1 MYEPYIVAETEVSG
15 GYERASSA
23 GFGII
28 AGYIF
33 GNNTRREKVAMTAPV
48 GMEKKQVKEKISM
61 TVPVVMQPKEEQ
73 QAQTYTM
80 SFMMP
85 SKYTLNTLP
94 TPNNPAVKLRLVPK
108 KKVAVIR
115 FSLYANEKRVKEKTA
130 ELKKALER
138 DGITAVGETEIA
150 RYNAPFSNPLLRRNE
165 ILMEIE

>member
-1 MYEPYIVAETEVSG
+1 
-15 GYERASSA
+15 
-23 GFGII
+23 
-28 AGYIF
+28 
-33 GNNTRREKVAMTAPV
+33 
-48 GMEKKQVKEKISM
+48 M